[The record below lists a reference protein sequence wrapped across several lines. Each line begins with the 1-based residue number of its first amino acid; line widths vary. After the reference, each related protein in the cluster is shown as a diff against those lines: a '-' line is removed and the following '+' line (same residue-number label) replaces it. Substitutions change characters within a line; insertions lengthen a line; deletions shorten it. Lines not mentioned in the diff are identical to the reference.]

1 VTSEARGRKQL
12 TGSKLDIILGISS
25 GFINLR
31 LMNLVWVI
39 HIVGQLPHYSA
50 SVFFWLDYFHVAKYQ
65 GLPMF
70 QCVFKVTSFEP

>member
-1 VTSEARGRKQL
+1 
-12 TGSKLDIILGISS
+12 
-25 GFINLR
+25 
-31 LMNLVWVI
+31 MNLVWVI